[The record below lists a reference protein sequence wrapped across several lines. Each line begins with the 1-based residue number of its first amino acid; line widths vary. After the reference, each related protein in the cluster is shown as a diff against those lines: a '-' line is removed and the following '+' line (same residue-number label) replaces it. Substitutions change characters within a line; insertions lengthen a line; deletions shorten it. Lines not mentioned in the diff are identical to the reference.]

1 MTAKRGRQVEKYF
14 YFAMSL
20 LVAVVVVYG
29 FSNTIGVN
37 LIHPTVP
44 RPRLLYFHAA
54 IFFGWLI
61 FFIVQSGLVR
71 TGNVRLH
78 RRLGWFGVALGV
90 TIVVLGVSTAITMTR
105 FKISELHSTTAAM
118 DMIVPMWD
126 MIAFAVTFALAI
138 YWRKRPEYHR
148 RMMLVATCV
157 LTAAGFGRYP
167 IGLAYNYFYGGVD
180 LLILLGVARD
190 WMVNGRVHPVYLY
203 VLPVFVFFQSVVIY
217 TANHHSPYWVSLSNA
232 ILK

>member
-1 MTAKRGRQVEKYF
+1 MTAKRGRLVEKYF
-14 YFAMSL
+14 YFVMSL

-29 FSNTIGVN
+29 FSHTMGAN

-44 RPRLLYFHAA
+44 RPRLLYFHAV
-54 IFFGWLI
+54 IFFGWLV

-71 TGNVRLH
+71 TRNVRLH
-78 RRLGWFGVALGV
+78 RTLGWFGVALGI
-90 TIVVLGVSTAITMTR
+90 TILVLGVSTAITMTR
-105 FKISELHSTTAAM
+105 FKIAELHSTTAAM
-118 DMIVPMWD
+118 DMIIPMWD
-126 MIAFAVTFALAI
+126 MIAFAVTFTLAI

-190 WMVNGRVHPVYLY
+190 LMVNRRVHPVYLY
-203 VLPVFVFFQSVVIY
+203 VLPLFVFFQSVVIY
-217 TANHHSPYWVSLSNA
+217 TDNHRLPYWVSIADA

>member
-20 LVAVVVVYG
+20 LVAVAVVYG
-29 FSNTIGVN
+29 FSNTMGAN

-54 IFFGWLI
+54 IFFGWLV

-118 DMIVPMWD
+118 DMIVPM
-126 MIAFAVTFALAI
+126 
-138 YWRKRPEYHR
+138 
-148 RMMLVATCV
+148 
-157 LTAAGFGRYP
+157 
-167 IGLAYNYFYGGVD
+167 
-180 LLILLGVARD
+180 
-190 WMVNGRVHPVYLY
+190 
-203 VLPVFVFFQSVVIY
+203 
-217 TANHHSPYWVSLSNA
+217 
-232 ILK
+232 

>member
-1 MTAKRGRQVEKYF
+1 MTAKRGRLVQKYF

-20 LVAVVVVYG
+20 LVAIVVVYG
-29 FSNTIGVN
+29 FSNTIGAN

-44 RPRLLYFHAA
+44 RPRLLYFHAG

-78 RRLGWFGVALGV
+78 RRLGWFGVALGI

-105 FKISELHSTTAAM
+105 FKIAELHSTTAAM

-126 MIAFAVTFALAI
+126 MIAFAVTFALAV

-157 LTAAGFGRYP
+157 LTAAAFGRYP

-190 WMVNGRVHPVYLY
+190 LVVNRRVHPVYLY
-203 VLPVFVFFQSVVIY
+203 VLPVFVFFQSAVIY

>member
-20 LVAVVVVYG
+20 LVAVAVVYG

-61 FFIVQSGLVR
+61 FLIVQSGLVR

>member
-20 LVAVVVVYG
+20 LVAVAVVYG